1 MIYPASIKSYR
12 YKDGADYSIAA
23 SSPATLVLDGPLVVK
38 SISFNLT
45 RGAGSTSA
53 DRGYVEVLD
62 GSSLVVKLGLNG
74 FLSYYP
80 SLCRINLPGAGIRFD
95 TSLVFDVKA
104 LFTATSLV
112 CTNINIGY
120 QR

>member
-12 YKDGADYSIAA
+12 YKDGTDYSISS

-38 SISFNLT
+38 SISFTLVM
-45 RGAGSTSA
+45 SA
-53 DRGYVEVLD
+53 ANASYGHLEVLD
-62 GSSLVVKLGLNG
+62 GSSMVAKLGESNYMG
-74 FLSYYP
+74 YYP
-80 SLCRINLPGAGIRFD
+80 SVFRVNLPGAGIRFD
-95 TSLVFDVKA
+95 TSLMFNVSAVSSVG
-104 LFTATSLV
+104 LI

>member
-12 YKDGADYSIAA
+12 YKDGTDYSISS

-38 SISFNLT
+38 SISFSLV
-45 RGAGSTSA
+45 RSTANSTY
-53 DRGYVEVLD
+53 GHLEVLD
-62 GSSLVVKLGLNG
+62 GSSMVAKLGESNLM
-74 FLSYYP
+74 SYYP
-80 SLCRINLPGAGIRFD
+80 SVFRVNLPGAGIRFD
-95 TSLVFDVKA
+95 TSLMFNVSTVSSG
-104 LFTATSLV
+104 SLL